1 MGEIKWNLARKAERE
16 KEEAKLKALK
26 LAAKIFSDWKY
37 KLTKKALP
45 KDQLIPKLYELR
57 EKVLTAV
64 AADPELK
71 EWRAFCH
78 DLIDDK
84 IAAAMTDSI
93 VARNDITQYV
103 PTFGQEEPKAGDLI
117 LAGDIKKPRSFPFR
131 SAQEF
136 LQVPFVQS
144 FSKRDDFAGFIRR
157 GYFIDVLFKDGEL
170 LPVGKVSNTIGI
182 VWIPTLEQFQA
193 ELAKSAV
200 KKN

>member
-16 KEEAKLKALK
+16 KEEAKVKALK

-93 VARNDITQYV
+93 VARNEITQYV
-103 PTFGQEEPKAGDLI
+103 PTFGKNEPKPGDLI
-117 LAGDIKKPRSFPFR
+117 LAGDIKKARSFPFR

-144 FSKRDDFAGFIRR
+144 VSKKDGFTGFVRRD
-157 GYFIDVLFKDGEL
+157 YFIEALFNDGDL
-170 LPVGKVSNTIGI
+170 VPVGSVSNTIGI

-193 ELAKSAV
+193 ELAKTAV